1 MGVIRTCI
9 RNRRDSNADSTR
21 ERETAVDKAIGLS
34 LWFRLRVRHL
44 QIASFLCGGIG
55 AGSLT
60 LALRIAAALLGCLA
74 GKELLARQ
82 TPADRQYSG
91 DQNCNNR
98 FVREERHL
106 LSLLYRG
113 RLGTEPG
120 HWANDVDGRDPSV
133 HSPFQRE
140 LFDSRSCASRHLLL
154 SGAAPGDYHSLESL
168 YQGFLPLSTLAN
180 DRHGLNVV
188 R

>member
-1 MGVIRTCI
+1 MSVIRTCI
-9 RNRRDSNADSTR
+9 GNRRDSNADSTR
-21 ERETAVDKAIGLS
+21 ERQTAIDEAIGLL
-34 LWFRLRVRHL
+34 LWLRLCVGHL

-55 AGSLT
+55 TRSLA

-91 DQNCNNR
+91 EQNCNNR

-113 RLGTEPG
+113 RLWTESGTGVTTRMDET
-120 HWANDVDGRDPSV
+120 
-133 HSPFQRE
+133 F
-140 LFDSRSCASRHLLL
+140 LFIPR
-154 SGAAPGDYHSLESL
+154 
-168 YQGFLPLSTLAN
+168 
-180 DRHGLNVV
+180 LNVSCSIACRV
-188 R
+188 RPGIYCCRA